1 MQGGAV
7 QAALMRTWQ
16 LTAAGA
22 AAGAVAGA
30 AGAAAGAAG
39 ELKCSRLPE
48 LSRRMASLCAT
59 SVLGEGAV
67 ARGAARQETLAELTL
82 TLTLG
87 RPNPNPWST

>member
-7 QAALMRTWQ
+7 QAALMRAWQ
-16 LTAAGA
+16 LNAAGASAGAAGAPGA
-22 AAGAVAGA
+22 AAGAVP
-30 AGAAAGAAG
+30 

-67 ARGAARQETLAELTL
+67 AHGAARQETLAELTL